1 MPKIVKDHPDQA
13 KQRVKYVV
21 KDSTGRVT
29 DVIFPNGL
37 QVGLPSSQFSKP
49 LKAVWGVKLASF
61 PDKEY
66 PEGVPD
72 GANSKLS
79 PTNWPTTGS
88 LLYVSGSTLMFGG
101 APAAASGMVGVGTFR
116 TLGSDEF
123 TIASEYQGLH
133 FSPIVVNEGSVITM
147 ASGSVLCV
155 APFGE
160 FNI

>member
-13 KQRVKYVV
+13 RKRVKYVV

-49 LKAVWGVKLASF
+49 LKAVWGVKLGSF

-66 PEGVPD
+66 SAGTVDGEGS
-72 GANSKLS
+72 NQK
-79 PTNWPTTGS
+79 PTNWPATGS
-88 LLYVSGSTLMFGG
+88 LLYVSGTTLMFGG
-101 APAAASGMVGVGTFR
+101 TPAAASGMVGVGTFR

-133 FSPIVVNEGSVITM
+133 FSPIVVSEGNVITLS
-147 ASGSVLCV
+147 SGSVLCV